1 LDEENERQVLE
12 NLSASGK
19 AVLLVTHR
27 LHTRWFGHRVFRLEE
42 DGLIEE
48 LQAGLPIEEPD
59 SAARLLR

>member
-1 LDEENERQVLE
+1 VLE

-42 DGLIEE
+42 GGLIEE
-48 LQAGLPIEEPD
+48 PQAGLPIAEPD